1 MVMVVPNFRSPNEE
15 KLIYYTPDGVA
26 FNLHEPPLNA
36 VLLYEGDGLPDVIYS
51 TTRGPFQHGNS
62 VVEVRA
68 EPRTLDA
75 EIRRNGCSRNEYWE
89 IRRTL
94 NNILRPNRTD
104 MNNPDPGVLRRILS
118 TGEIRDLDCFVTR
131 APLYRGRNPD
141 GWDEF
146 SIQETLRFT
155 ANNPIFYDP
164 VVRVGSA
171 TNFTPTPITDL
182 VFPMVFPFVFGSTI
196 PAVSKSI
203 SILYNGTWEEYPKIT
218 ITGPATDISLTHQ
231 TLGTVISFAGF
242 TIPAGTV
249 VTLDLTYAKKTI
261 FDQFGISWIGKISE
275 SSDLVSFRLD
285 NAPIVPNSLNI
296 IIVSVVAGNSNT
308 RVDIQ
313 YKNRYAGLA

>member
-1 MVMVVPNFRSPNEE
+1 MYVPNFRSPNEE
-15 KLIYYTPDGVA
+15 KLIYFTPDGVD

-68 EPRTLDA
+68 EARTLDV

-89 IRRTL
+89 IRRLL

-104 MNNPDPGVLRRILS
+104 MNNPTPGVLRRILS

-131 APLYRGRNPD
+131 GPLYKGRNPD

-146 SIQETLRFT
+146 SVQETLRFT
-155 ANNPIFYDP
+155 GNNPIFYDP
-164 VVRVGSA
+164 QVRVASA
-171 TNFTPTPITDL
+171 VDFTPVPATDL
-182 VFPMVFPFVFGSTI
+182 VFPMTFPFVFGSNV
-196 PAVSKSI
+196 PSVSKSI
-203 SILYNGTWEEYPKIT
+203 TILYNGTWEEYPKII
-218 ITGPATDISLTHQ
+218 ITGPATNISLTHQ

-261 FDQFGISWIGKISE
+261 FDQFGVSWIGKISE

-285 NAPIVPNSLNI
+285 THPLVTNGSNV
-296 IIVSVVAGNSNT
+296 IIVSIESGDTNT
-308 RVDIQ
+308 RIDIQ